1 MIKGTRASPV
11 VIYTDGSCL
20 NYKTEATRNEKG
32 HGGWA
37 FVVVR
42 EDGPN
47 IYGKGFAHA
56 PQTNNTMELQAVLEA
71 LRWVHDHGLEND
83 HILIRPD
90 SLYVINGMIS
100 AWRHV
105 AAETNI
111 EGELNG
117 EIWRKL
123 HRYAEKTP
131 RLRFAH
137 VKGHTGKDV
146 NKHNEMCDRIASTA
160 RKQGI
165 SKLRAN
171 VTE

>member
-1 MIKGTRASPV
+1 MLKGTRERPL
-11 VIYTDGSCL
+11 VIYTDGSCQ
-20 NYKTEATRNEKG
+20 NYKTAEERAKHG
-32 HGGWA
+32 HGAWA
-37 FVVVR
+37 CVVVG
-42 EDGPN
+42 EPN
-47 IYGKGFAHA
+47 IYLSGFCPA
-56 PQTNNTMELQAVLEA
+56 PQTNNTMEMQAVLEA
-71 LRWVHDHGLEND
+71 LIWVHDTRRQNE

-105 AAETNI
+105 AAETDFK
-111 EGELNG
+111 GELNG